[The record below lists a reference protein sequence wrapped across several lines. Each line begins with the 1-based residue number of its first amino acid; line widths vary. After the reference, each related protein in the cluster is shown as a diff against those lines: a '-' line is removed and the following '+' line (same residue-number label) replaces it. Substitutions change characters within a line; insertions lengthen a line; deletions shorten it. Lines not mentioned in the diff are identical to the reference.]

1 MRLNSIEG
9 AVDAAISGEVVSKG
23 QFAALRKVSPGRVSQ
38 WISEGKIK
46 PNALVGQ
53 GRNAKIDVAVATLQL
68 RSSLDVNQ
76 AAGNGLATN
85 LDLPLPANAPE
96 TAQPTAAPSAAP
108 APVADPI
115 AEAIKQQR
123 LDQLRR
129 ANRQKAEEEAARSGK
144 YIETAD
150 AVRQLG
156 TVASQ
161 MMTVIE
167 GSLTEL
173 ATAISAKF
181 EIPQRD
187 VLHLLRAEFRKVRA
201 SGAKMFRDKALELP
215 ASLEA
220 ELDDSADA

>member
-1 MRLNSIEG
+1 M
-9 AVDAAISGEVVSKG
+9 DAAVSGEVVSKG
-23 QFAALRKVSPGRVSQ
+23 RFAELRNVSPGRVSQ

-46 PNALVGQ
+46 PSALVGE

-68 RSSLDVNQ
+68 RSSLDVSQ
-76 AAGNGLATN
+76 SAGNGLATN
-85 LDLPLPANAPE
+85 LDLPLPVITPAPE
-96 TAQPTAAPSAAP
+96 AALPAAAAAS

-156 TVASQ
+156 SVASQ
-161 MMTVIE
+161 LMSVVE

-201 SGAKMFRDKALELP
+201 NGAKMFRDKALELP
-215 ASLEA
+215 ATIET
-220 ELDDSADA
+220 ELDDDAEA

>member
-1 MRLNSIEG
+1 
-9 AVDAAISGEVVSKG
+9 VDAAISGEIVSKG
-23 QFAALRKVSPGRVSQ
+23 RFAELRNVSPGRVSQ

-46 PNALVGQ
+46 PNALVGE

-68 RSSLDVNQ
+68 RGSLDVSQ
-76 AAGNGLATN
+76 SAGNGLGTN
-85 LDLPLPANAPE
+85 LDLPAPAA
-96 TAQPTAAPSAAP
+96 
-108 APVADPI
+108 APVAEAAKPAEPPPVADLI
-115 AEAIKQQR
+115 AEQIKQEK
-123 LDQLRR
+123 LAQLRR
-129 ANRQKAEEEAARSGK
+129 ANRQRAEEEAARSGR

-156 TVASQ
+156 TIASQ
-161 MMTVIE
+161 MMSMVE

-215 ASLEA
+215 ASIEA
-220 ELDDSADA
+220 ELDQVDGED

>member
-1 MRLNSIEG
+1 M
-9 AVDAAISGEVVSKG
+9 DAAVSGEVVSKG
-23 QFAALRKVSPGRVSQ
+23 QFAALRNVSPGRVSQ

-46 PNALVGQ
+46 KSALVGE
-53 GRNAKIDVAVATLQL
+53 GRNARINVKAAVLQL
-68 RSSLDVNQ
+68 RGSLDVSQ
-76 AAGNGLATN
+76 AGGNGLATN
-85 LDLPLPANAPE
+85 LDL
-96 TAQPTAAPSAAP
+96 QPAAPSP
-108 APVADPI
+108 AVDLI

-150 AVRQLG
+150 AIRQLG

-161 MMTVIE
+161 LMSVVE

-187 VLHLLRAEFRKVRA
+187 VLHLLRGEFRKVRA
-201 SGAKMFRDKALELP
+201 NGAKMFRDKALELP
-215 ASLEA
+215 ASIEA
-220 ELDDSADA
+220 ELDDTADA

>member
-1 MRLNSIEG
+1 M
-9 AVDAAISGEVVSKG
+9 SGEVVSKG
-23 QFAALRKVSPGRVSQ
+23 RFAALRKVSPGRVSQ

-46 PNALVGQ
+46 PSALVGE

-68 RSSLDVNQ
+68 RSSLDVSQ
-76 AAGNGLATN
+76 SAGNGLATN
-85 LDLPLPANAPE
+85 LDLPLPVTAPE
-96 TAQPTAAPSAAP
+96 AAAP
-108 APVADPI
+108 AAAAPPAPVVDLI

-156 TVASQ
+156 SVASQ
-161 MMTVIE
+161 LMSVVE

-201 SGAKMFRDKALELP
+201 NGAKMFRDKALELP
-215 ASLEA
+215 ATIET
-220 ELDDSADA
+220 ELDDVDRGPE

>member
-1 MRLNSIEG
+1 M
-9 AVDAAISGEVVSKG
+9 DAAISGEIVSKG
-23 QFAALRKVSPGRVSQ
+23 RFAELRKVSPGRVSQ

-46 PNALVGQ
+46 PNALVGE
-53 GRNAKIDVAVATLQL
+53 GRNAKIDVAIATLQL
-68 RSSLDVNQ
+68 RGSLDVGQ
-76 AAGNGLATN
+76 SAGNGLNTN
-85 LDLPLPANAPE
+85 LDLPAVV
-96 TAQPTAAPSAAP
+96 AP
-108 APVADPI
+108 AAEASKPAAQAPVTDLI
-115 AEAIKQQR
+115 AEQIKQQK

-129 ANRQKAEEEAARSGK
+129 TNRQKAEEEAARSGRF
-144 YIETAD
+144 IETAE

-161 MMTVIE
+161 MMSMVE

-187 VLHLLRAEFRKVRA
+187 VLHLLRAEFRKVRM

-215 ASLEA
+215 AIIEA
-220 ELDDSADA
+220 ELDNADET